1 MDKQKVLTLLNKM
14 SEDTLMSHLG
24 IKYTD
29 VGEDFLEAT
38 MPVNSNV
45 YQPARILHGG
55 ATAAL
60 AESVGSAASAV
71 LMNADKNLDILGIEL
86 AINHLKSKV
95 DGVLT
100 ARANLIHKG
109 ATLHLWQVTVKD
121 EKDNMIAH
129 AKISNLVRRKLK
141 K

>member
-1 MDKQKVLTLLNKM
+1 MDKENVLKILNKM

-24 IKYTD
+24 IEYTD
-29 VGEDFLEAT
+29 VGEDFLEAQ

-109 ATLHLWQVTVKD
+109 ATLHLWQVNVKD
-121 EKDNMIAH
+121 ENDKMVAH
-129 AKISNLVRRKLK
+129 AKISNLVRRKIK
-141 K
+141 N

>member
-24 IKYTD
+24 IEYTD
-29 VGEDFLEAT
+29 VGEDFLEAQ

-109 ATLHLWQVTVKD
+109 ATLHLWQVNVKD
-121 EKDNMIAH
+121 ENDKMVAH
-129 AKISNLVRRKLK
+129 AKISNLVRRKIK
-141 K
+141 N